1 MALDRQSIARR
12 DFPVARRGYDA
23 AAVDRHLAAVAD
35 EVEELRRRSTPGA
48 ALAGQTSEQVRA
60 IIEAAEAGAAG
71 IREGAAA
78 DAREHVASVA
88 RAADGLRERIDALE
102 RELTAVL
109 GALRTG
115 ADRVR
120 ADLDDLAEG
129 TGRLVATAGGA
140 EAGASAAGSPEPV
153 APSALGATVGQAAA
167 AAPDETEVEEDPALT
182 AVVEAPA
189 ALPDPADRAPADTD
203 EPGPVGRSNDVAG
216 ARIVALQWAM
226 DGRPRAETDAYLAE
240 HYDLPDRAALLEQV
254 YAIAPKG

>member
-1 MALDRQSIARR
+1 VALDRQSIARR
-12 DFPVARRGYDA
+12 DFPLARRGYDQ
-23 AAVDRHLAAVAD
+23 AAVDRHLGAVAD
-35 EVEELRRRSTPGA
+35 EVEELRRRSTPGG

-71 IREGAAA
+71 IREGASA
-78 DAREHVASVA
+78 DAREHVARVA
-88 RAADGLRERIDALE
+88 KAADGLRERIDALE

-120 ADLDDLAEG
+120 ADLDDLAKG

-140 EAGASAAGSPEPV
+140 EAGAPEVV
-153 APSALGATVGQAAA
+153 APSALGATLGQAAA
-167 AAPDETEVEEDPALT
+167 ATPVDAAVDEEVEEEPALT
-182 AVVEAPA
+182 AVVAAPA
-189 ALPDPADRAPADTD
+189 AAAAPATADTD
-203 EPGPVGRSNDVAG
+203 AGGPVGRSTDVAG

-226 DGRPRAETDAYLAE
+226 DGRPQAETDAYLAE

>member
-12 DFPVARRGYDA
+12 DFPAARRGYDA

-71 IREGAAA
+71 IREGATA
-78 DAREHVASVA
+78 DAREHVARVA

-167 AAPDETEVEEDPALT
+167 AAPDEPEVEEDPALT
-182 AVVEAPA
+182 AVVEAQGGTAAPA
-189 ALPDPADRAPADTD
+189 AADTD

-254 YAIAPKG
+254 YAIAPKR

>member
-12 DFPVARRGYDA
+12 DFPPARRGYDQ

-48 ALAGQTSEQVRA
+48 ALAGQTSEQVRS
-60 IIEAAEAGAAG
+60 IIEAAEASAAG
-71 IREGAAA
+71 IREGATA
-78 DAREHVASVA
+78 DAREHVARVA
-88 RAADGLRERIDALE
+88 KAADGLRERIDALE

-120 ADLDDLAEG
+120 ADLDDLVEA
-129 TGRLVATAGGA
+129 TGGLVARAGGA
-140 EAGASAAGSPEPV
+140 EAAGAAAVGAPEPV
-153 APSALGATVGQAAA
+153 APSALGATLGQAAT
-167 AAPDETEVEEDPALT
+167 AAPDEEEVEEEPALT

-189 ALPDPADRAPADTD
+189 EAAAPATDTD
-203 EPGPVGRSNDVAG
+203 AAGPVGRSNDVAG

-226 DGRPRAETDAYLAE
+226 DGRPQAETDAYLAE